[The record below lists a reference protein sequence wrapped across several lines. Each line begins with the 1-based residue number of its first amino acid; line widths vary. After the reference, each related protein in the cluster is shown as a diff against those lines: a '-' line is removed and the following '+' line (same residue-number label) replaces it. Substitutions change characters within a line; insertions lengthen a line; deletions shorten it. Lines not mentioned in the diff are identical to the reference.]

1 MPLFLLVYLIV
12 FSWSLTSCP
21 SFPWLSNNS
30 GFHFAILNRA
40 CLLCFNVG
48 GLTLR
53 ASRMFTSL
61 IMKLEPCGAHTPGLH
76 WSPNSIAPLINA
88 QMMLADPL
96 PFLFHI
102 LSSAAPSV
110 SAVLVLFSELCSS
123 TLSLLHH
130 CVRPS
135 VHCAYANNTW
145 PIPARWYWWFILK
158 RGPHVCYQQL
168 LQL

>member
-1 MPLFLLVYLIV
+1 MCSLELWPLAHLFPGWAITVVLILLFWIGHV
-12 FSWSLTSCP
+12 FYVLT
-21 SFPWLSNNS
+21 W
-30 GFHFAILNRA
+30 
-40 CLLCFNVG
+40 G

-102 LSSAAPSV
+102 LYSAAPSV

-123 TLSLLHH
+123 TLSVLHH

-145 PIPARWYWWFILK
+145 PIPARWSLYL
-158 RGPHVCYQQL
+158 REGHTYVTNR
-168 LQL
+168 